1 MSKYIREEEDGSKT
15 ISHAEDCGG
24 GVIKLHNNKGPALVN
39 TQQKIKDYYLY
50 GVKLTKE
57 EWEKKSKFS

>member
-24 GVIKLHNNKGPALVN
+24 KLKTHNNKGPALVN